1 MEKAI
6 SRSRHLTRAS
16 LWTRST
22 QFKLRRTRR
31 DFTIDSCSM
40 ITVTRGHDWM
50 ACQPSVLA
58 FSSCFHDT
66 CYPPLFVHPRG
77 LGCFLVPD
85 CPRAYNLTDH
95 AAATRVVNVT
105 NVLTGS
111 SCNIGC
117 IAQVLA
123 LRAMVNIYGVDKL
136 RSARLSPNYDNY
148 QVKNLRGQ
156 VVVVMHTSLAGRD
169 DTLSELP
176 VPQCYFSCRT
186 YSLTKHAQ
194 TIYTSRDL
202 WRMELQPPGD

>member
-1 MEKAI
+1 
-6 SRSRHLTRAS
+6 
-16 LWTRST
+16 
-22 QFKLRRTRR
+22 
-31 DFTIDSCSM
+31 M

-50 ACQPSVLA
+50 ACQPSVPA

-66 CYPPLFVHPRG
+66 CYPPLFAHPRG

-85 CPRAYNLTDH
+85 CPRAYILTDH

-111 SCNIGC
+111 SRNLSC

-123 LRAMVNIYGVDKL
+123 LRAMVDIYGVDKL
-136 RSARLSPNYDNY
+136 RSAWLSPNYDNY

-176 VPQCYFSCRT
+176 VPYANNVISPAVRIPSPSTHRAFILHEIFGVWNFNRRG
-186 YSLTKHAQ
+186 K
-194 TIYTSRDL
+194 
-202 WRMELQPPGD
+202 MFN